1 MSVLETLSDSWRHFV
16 ASLAPPSRRNAAGG
30 LVIGGPRTQAT
41 WPNYGLD
48 GQVERA
54 YKLAVVA
61 ACIDAIARDVSAAP
75 LKVYRKVD
83 GRPEEEPQHPARL
96 VVHAPNPAMSESEFW
111 YFVVAMAASTGFCVI
126 EKVRSGAGRP
136 VQLWPL
142 VSPWLKVRPR
152 PQQMPEWEYRVP
164 GNDPWVLAAENV
176 ILVTYRPDPWGGWT
190 GRSPLT
196 SLKRQLAISDQMTDF
211 LAVLFENG
219 GVPPIG
225 LRVLPQDGII
235 PKLDEGERET
245 ILESFAQKY
254 GGARNWHK
262 PAFLGGL
269 EVTRIGLDLGEL
281 LWPDIRDR
289 IETDVCIA
297 FGLPSGFVGTL
308 AGLQRNTFSN
318 YENSTRQYY
327 DGTVAPLWS
336 RLDGAFTRGLL
347 VEFDSGLTREF
358 AFDVSE
364 ITALQEDETPK
375 WDRAIRGVASGM
387 LTLDDG
393 RSQVGLP
400 PFEGGAGDVLLI
412 PFSASITRPADL
424 AILAGQTAEPP
435 QPVPAALA
443 PFAEPD
449 EGDEPEAPEDEEE
462 RALRFTV
469 RADRGYRADRQTR
482 AAIHTRSKKAIAKL
496 SRVGA
501 QRLRAFWRAQGKRI
515 AEEATRSVPVG
526 ANGHQ
531 SRALENID
539 WQAEERALADVLT
552 RFYALNG
559 ETAFAEVADL
569 LKVDVAWDLANPNVK
584 HLMAELGRRIGGIS
598 ETTRLDVS
606 RVVTEALDE
615 GVTNEELGKRL
626 TGLFEESYRS
636 RSMTVARTE
645 SFQAYTRASVLGY
658 EETGQ
663 VAEVEILDNP
673 EHDEPYPGAL
683 DGLTCAGRNEL
694 VVPLGQAQL
703 HIDSEHIN
711 GSMAISPVIQ
721 LGGS

>member
-83 GRPEEEPQHPARL
+83 GQPEEEPQHPARL

-347 VEFDSGLTREF
+347 VEFDPGLTREF

-515 AEEATRSVPVG
+515 AEEATRSAVPE
-526 ANGHQ
+526 Q
-531 SRALENID
+531 RALENID

-584 HLMAELGRRIGGIS
+584 HLMAELGQRIGGIS

-615 GVTNEELGKRL
+615 GVSLHELSERL
-626 TGLFEESYRS
+626 TGLFEETYRG
-636 RSMTVARTE
+636 RAMAVGRTE
-645 SFQAYTRASVLGY
+645 SQVAYNSASLTGY
-658 EETGQ
+658 AETGQ
-663 VAEVEILDNP
+663 VSQVEMLDNRA
-673 EHDEPYPGAL
+673 HGGYGGDG
-683 DGLTCAGRNEL
+683 DGLTCEERDGM
-694 VVPLGQAQL
+694 VVDFGQAQMSVQGTHPNCIL
-703 HIDSEHIN
+703 
-711 GSMAISPVIQ
+711 ALSPILPMP
-721 LGGS
+721 LGDA